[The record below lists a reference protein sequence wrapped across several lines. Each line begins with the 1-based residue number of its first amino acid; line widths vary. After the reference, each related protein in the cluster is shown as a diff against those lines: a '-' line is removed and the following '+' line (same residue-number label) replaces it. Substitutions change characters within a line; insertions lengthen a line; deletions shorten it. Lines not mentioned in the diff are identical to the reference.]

1 MKILLAIPVVASFL
15 QAAVGQQL
23 GWVYPYDSMAL
34 SEKCLSMLNTTI
46 PACSPALM
54 ENAPGPQIMYDILD
68 SETLSEVCHERCYT
82 SLKEFRAKVVSAC
95 NTEMDAVAFKH
106 KNTIFPPTYMAD
118 LLLLSY
124 EVYCY
129 QDRDTGKF
137 CDLQLAEWRNHRES
151 DKPLRCEDCLLG
163 PQRVQLQAP
172 IGYDQDDAD
181 KFHDLTSSCSAT
193 GYEYATPTQ
202 YATGSTDCSG
212 PGDHD
217 DYVVVPRLH
226 LPLE

>member
-1 MKILLAIPVVASFL
+1 MTLIMQIESGILIRRDYPEFSYLCIYPLSPTTPPPKHDEDS
-15 QAAVGQQL
+15 L
-23 GWVYPYDSMAL
+23 GY
-34 SEKCLSMLNTTI
+34 T
-46 PACSPALM
+46 CSGIVP
-54 ENAPGPQIMYDILD
+54 PGSCRQIMYDILD
-68 SETLSEVCHERCYT
+68 SETLSKVCHERYYT

-95 NTEMDAVAFKH
+95 NTEMDAVAFKR
-106 KNTIFPPTYMAD
+106 KNTIFPPTYMVD

-129 QDRDTGKF
+129 QDLDTGKF